1 MAAGK
6 MTPSMYRLVPCH
18 GKRGSISPLV
28 ANAGQE
34 WEQLEELGTQRC
46 KSYRTHWW
54 TRLGRQRGKA
64 IRKTRVN
71 GRAFTQWRSQV
82 LCQSLF
88 PCWCV
93 LHSTEITVS
102 RSHWDSY
109 GSFLH
114 WTVAGMLVIAKML
127 TVFFWLE
134 HDLGSGSLISR
145 FVLFF
150 CSHVL
155 SCLILTFYLLLTC
168 APSVFSFHPVFLVP
182 LVCLIPHNSL
192 VITVWFSASFHLHL
206 IPLLVWF
213 VSKPLLFSQSVL
225 VLLFPSSCAPSVPHL
240 FPVV

>member
-28 ANAGQE
+28 ANAGQD

-134 HDLGSGSLISR
+134 HDLGPGSLISR

-150 CSHVL
+150 VVMSSLVSFWLSTFCSPVL
-155 SCLILTFYLLLTC
+155 
-168 APSVFSFHPVFLVP
+168 PVFLVSI
-182 LVCLIPHNSL
+182 LCSL
-192 VITVWFSASFHLHL
+192 C
-206 IPLLVWF
+206 
-213 VSKPLLFSQSVL
+213 
-225 VLLFPSSCAPSVPHL
+225 PSSVWSLTTASSSPSGSQRLSTCTSSHC
-240 FPVV
+240 